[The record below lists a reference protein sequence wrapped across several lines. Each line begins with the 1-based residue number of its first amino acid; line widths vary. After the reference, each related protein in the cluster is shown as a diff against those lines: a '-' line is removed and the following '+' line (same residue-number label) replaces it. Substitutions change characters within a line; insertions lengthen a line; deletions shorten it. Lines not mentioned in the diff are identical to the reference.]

1 MRLEDFAEDFDDE
14 DVTYVEIVIYRNKNG
29 KMVREVFAVD
39 YYGDEDFQ
47 WSRSTK
53 PLQQKEIRLWQI
65 QQTQMFFL
73 YQ

>member
-39 YYGDEDFQ
+39 YYGDDDDFQ

-53 PLQQKEIRLWQI
+53 PLQ
-65 QQTQMFFL
+65 
-73 YQ
+73 